1 MVCRA
6 ARNDGRVLDVSR
18 VLAGAL
24 LFAGTVVVAY
34 VLLSLLDGTAHAS
47 TVGSA
52 VAPPPVTVTGPS
64 SVPAPVSPAPAGPV
78 VAADLVAGPVVS
90 GAPAAPPVALPAVV
104 PPAAA
109 PVQTGTWRSATR

>member
-52 VAPPPVTVTGPS
+52 VAPG
-64 SVPAPVSPAPAGPV
+64 ARLAGPFSHYSILRTIE
-78 VAADLVAGPVVS
+78 AMWGLPPLRQAGCSCTEVMT
-90 GAPAAPPVALPAVV
+90 AFF
-104 PPAAA
+104 AAA
-109 PVQTGTWRSATR
+109 